1 MTFFQKSVH
10 FGLKMKFCDKFVKEN
25 RRKIIWNFFRTYLW
39 ENKIQEKKTSKLLN
53 QYVAVTQVCS
63 ISGLIFGFRKK
74 KLKGKKLKTQAKNS
88 IFRHFFLNQK
98 IKFSLN
104 FLYANLTTS
113 TLTIY

>member
-1 MTFFQKSVH
+1 MISLLKKIGEKSYGI
-10 FGLKMKFCDKFVKEN
+10 FLEP
-25 RRKIIWNFFRTYLW
+25 TYG
-39 ENKIQEKKTSKLLN
+39 KTRFKKKKTSKLLN

-104 FLYANLTTS
+104 FLYANLTTT